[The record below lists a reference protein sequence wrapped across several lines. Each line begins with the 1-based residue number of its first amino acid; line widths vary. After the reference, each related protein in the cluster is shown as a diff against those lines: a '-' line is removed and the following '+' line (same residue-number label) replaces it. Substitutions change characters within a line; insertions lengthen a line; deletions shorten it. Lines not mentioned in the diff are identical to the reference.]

1 MRFFRLFRIFKLAH
15 YSRALQTFD
24 DVRLKKDE
32 LALMLFT
39 IIILL
44 ITSAGLMY
52 EAEHAAQPEAFSSIP
67 DAMWWGIVTLA
78 TVGYGDIY
86 PVTPWGRL
94 IGSVVVILGIGLF
107 ALPAGIL
114 AMGFVQVQAR
124 MKEGENTGGLVCPYC
139 GRLIGETA
147 SHKNEQDEEDER
159 IQIHPTN

>member
-1 MRFFRLFRIFKLAH
+1 
-15 YSRALQTFD
+15 
-24 DVRLKKDE
+24 
-32 LALMLFT
+32 MLFT
-39 IIILL
+39 VIILL

-52 EAEHAAQPEAFSSIP
+52 EAENAAQPEAFASIP

-114 AMGFVQVQAR
+114 AMDFVQVQAKS
-124 MKEGENTGGLVCPYC
+124 KEDENGAGLVCPYC
-139 GRLIGETA
+139 GRQIGETA
-147 SHKNEQDEEDER
+147 SHKNEQYEGMRGSRWVVGGDPR
-159 IQIHPTN
+159 L